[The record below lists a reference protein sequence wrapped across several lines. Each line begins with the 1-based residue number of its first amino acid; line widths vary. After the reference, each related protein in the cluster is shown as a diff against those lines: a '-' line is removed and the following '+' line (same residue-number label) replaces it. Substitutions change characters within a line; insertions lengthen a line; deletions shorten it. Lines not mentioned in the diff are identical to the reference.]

1 MVEESLRV
9 RMENSGWGGR
19 RSQRAHKVLKL
30 HTCVCVCVGMCVR
43 VGGMMGGL
51 WRNPGGGWWQEQE
64 GMAAGR
70 PVSFHAPT
78 GSSSGF
84 GGSLGFAAGTL
95 LWLQ

>member
-1 MVEESLRV
+1 MGLEEESEGAADAEV
-9 RMENSGWGGR
+9 CG
-19 RSQRAHKVLKL
+19 
-30 HTCVCVCVGMCVR
+30 CVCVAEWGAWW
-43 VGGMMGGL
+43 GAGL

-64 GMAAGR
+64 GMASGR

-95 LWLQ
+95 LRL